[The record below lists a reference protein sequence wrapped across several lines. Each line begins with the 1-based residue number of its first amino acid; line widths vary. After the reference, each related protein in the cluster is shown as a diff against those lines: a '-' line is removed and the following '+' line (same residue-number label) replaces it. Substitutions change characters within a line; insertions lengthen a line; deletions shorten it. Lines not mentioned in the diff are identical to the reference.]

1 MDINIQQLLKTT
13 LGQTS
18 QSYDVNNNRVE
29 QNTASNINQAQN
41 INNNSSLIKNL
52 IAGSVLTGFISELND
67 SDAVISLNDGSL
79 LSATLANQGAVKQ
92 GEVVTFIVNQVKD
105 NQISLKVLPADEQQ
119 NMFIDKALEAAGL
132 YPTEENTAM
141 VKELLSLNMPVNT
154 DMLNTVNKYMAQ
166 FPDSDIKTIANLVRL
181 DMPVT
186 EENINLYKAYET
198 FNAKLDGQL
207 STMENALSDN
217 IMRAFSDFS
226 RDDIQQLNTVINSMY
241 GNADD
246 NTNVTSKL
254 VTESFSKDFINEL
267 SRQLTESSN
276 GDIAEKLN
284 DPSTTTKDMLNA
296 ILNNNKITDP
306 AFLPTNKATFDK
318 LLHQFINETM
328 RITPKDV
335 ADTPDTL
342 TNYYKRTKKVME
354 DVENVLKSSK
364 ADNDLAKNMS
374 DIKSNIDF
382 MNDLNKNMTFFQ
394 MPLKFSDSEGN
405 GDLYV
410 FTNKKALAN
419 NPDEVSAMLHLDMPN
434 LGPVDI
440 YVKLNHTNV
449 STNFIL
455 ETEELLDFVYAHID
469 ELNERLESYLGERI
483 QDFAEKYLKIN
494 PRTVKATFPWGRLF
508 ETDITVYDKPVV
520 PLEKELRL
528 KREAEAKAKAEAEA
542 KAKAEAAAKAN
553 GQAVPAQA
561 AQPEKAATP
570 QIPTSTPPVVK
581 QPATESQ
588 GPRVVPTPAV
598 APGQ

>member
-18 QSYDVNNNRVE
+18 QSYDVNNNRVG

-52 IAGSVLTGFISELND
+52 IAGSVLTGFISD

-226 RDDIQQLNTVINSMY
+226 RDDIQQLNTVIKSMY

-374 DIKSNIDF
+374 DIKSNI
-382 MNDLNKNMTFFQ
+382 
-394 MPLKFSDSEGN
+394 
-405 GDLYV
+405 
-410 FTNKKALAN
+410 
-419 NPDEVSAMLHLDMPN
+419 MPN

-455 ETEELLDFVYAHID
+455 ETEELLDFVYVHID
-469 ELNERLESYLGERI
+469 ELNERLKQLGYSTHFEMTLSNKEN
-483 QDFAEKYLKIN
+483 DFDFNTDFIEKDVHSDNGGQYVFDI
-494 PRTVKATFPWGRLF
+494 KA
-508 ETDITVYDKPVV
+508 
-520 PLEKELRL
+520 
-528 KREAEAKAKAEAEA
+528 
-542 KAKAEAAAKAN
+542 
-553 GQAVPAQA
+553 
-561 AQPEKAATP
+561 
-570 QIPTSTPPVVK
+570 
-581 QPATESQ
+581 
-588 GPRVVPTPAV
+588 
-598 APGQ
+598 

>member
-1 MDINIQQLLKTT
+1 MDINIQQLLKTN

-18 QSYDVNNNRVE
+18 QSYDVNNNRVG
-29 QNTASNINQAQN
+29 QNTASSINQAQN

-226 RDDIQQLNTVINSMY
+226 RDDIQQINTVVNSMY

-335 ADTPDTL
+335 ADTPDTR

-410 FTNKKALAN
+410 FTNKKSLAN

-434 LGPVDI
+434 LGSVDV

-469 ELNERLESYLGERI
+469 ELNERLKQLGYSTHFEMTLSNKEN
-483 QDFAEKYLKIN
+483 DFDFNTDFIEKDVRSDNGGQYVFDI
-494 PRTVKATFPWGRLF
+494 KA
-508 ETDITVYDKPVV
+508 
-520 PLEKELRL
+520 
-528 KREAEAKAKAEAEA
+528 
-542 KAKAEAAAKAN
+542 
-553 GQAVPAQA
+553 
-561 AQPEKAATP
+561 
-570 QIPTSTPPVVK
+570 
-581 QPATESQ
+581 
-588 GPRVVPTPAV
+588 
-598 APGQ
+598 

>member
-1 MDINIQQLLKTT
+1 
-13 LGQTS
+13 
-18 QSYDVNNNRVE
+18 
-29 QNTASNINQAQN
+29 
-41 INNNSSLIKNL
+41 
-52 IAGSVLTGFISELND
+52 
-67 SDAVISLNDGSL
+67 
-79 LSATLANQGAVKQ
+79 
-92 GEVVTFIVNQVKD
+92 
-105 NQISLKVLPADEQQ
+105 
-119 NMFIDKALEAAGL
+119 MFIDKALEAAGL

-226 RDDIQQLNTVINSMY
+226 RDDIQQINTVVNSMY

-328 RITPKDV
+328 RITSLGV

-394 MPLKFSDSEGN
+394 MPLKFSD
-405 GDLYV
+405 
-410 FTNKKALAN
+410 
-419 NPDEVSAMLHLDMPN
+419 PDEVSAMLHLDMPN
-434 LGPVDI
+434 LGSVDV

-469 ELNERLESYLGERI
+469 ELNERLKQLGYSTHFEMTLSNKEN
-483 QDFAEKYLKIN
+483 DFDFNTDFIEKDVRSDNGGQYVFDI
-494 PRTVKATFPWGRLF
+494 KA
-508 ETDITVYDKPVV
+508 
-520 PLEKELRL
+520 
-528 KREAEAKAKAEAEA
+528 
-542 KAKAEAAAKAN
+542 
-553 GQAVPAQA
+553 
-561 AQPEKAATP
+561 
-570 QIPTSTPPVVK
+570 
-581 QPATESQ
+581 
-588 GPRVVPTPAV
+588 
-598 APGQ
+598 

>member
-1 MDINIQQLLKTT
+1 
-13 LGQTS
+13 
-18 QSYDVNNNRVE
+18 
-29 QNTASNINQAQN
+29 
-41 INNNSSLIKNL
+41 
-52 IAGSVLTGFISELND
+52 
-67 SDAVISLNDGSL
+67 
-79 LSATLANQGAVKQ
+79 
-92 GEVVTFIVNQVKD
+92 
-105 NQISLKVLPADEQQ
+105 
-119 NMFIDKALEAAGL
+119 
-132 YPTEENTAM
+132 
-141 VKELLSLNMPVNT
+141 
-154 DMLNTVNKYMAQ
+154 
-166 FPDSDIKTIANLVRL
+166 
-181 DMPVT
+181 
-186 EENINLYKAYET
+186 
-198 FNAKLDGQL
+198 
-207 STMENALSDN
+207 MENALSDN

-410 FTNKKALAN
+410 FTNKKSLAN

-434 LGPVDI
+434 LGSVDV

-469 ELNERLESYLGERI
+469 ELNERLKQLGYSTHFEMTLSNKEN
-483 QDFAEKYLKIN
+483 DFDFNTDFIEKDVRSDNGGQYVFDI
-494 PRTVKATFPWGRLF
+494 KA
-508 ETDITVYDKPVV
+508 
-520 PLEKELRL
+520 
-528 KREAEAKAKAEAEA
+528 
-542 KAKAEAAAKAN
+542 
-553 GQAVPAQA
+553 
-561 AQPEKAATP
+561 
-570 QIPTSTPPVVK
+570 
-581 QPATESQ
+581 
-588 GPRVVPTPAV
+588 
-598 APGQ
+598 

>member
-18 QSYDVNNNRVE
+18 QSYDVNNNRVG
-29 QNTASNINQAQN
+29 QNTASSINQAQS
-41 INNNSSLIKNL
+41 ITNNSSLIKNL

-67 SDAVISLNDGSL
+67 SDAIISLNDGSL

-132 YPTEENTAM
+132 YPTDENTAM

-226 RDDIQQLNTVINSMY
+226 RDDIQQLNTVVNSMY

-410 FTNKKALAN
+410 FTNKKSLAN

-434 LGPVDI
+434 LGSVDV

-469 ELNERLESYLGERI
+469 ELNERLKQLGYSTHFEMTLSNKEN
-483 QDFAEKYLKIN
+483 DFDFNTDFIEKDVRSDNGGQYVFDI
-494 PRTVKATFPWGRLF
+494 KA
-508 ETDITVYDKPVV
+508 
-520 PLEKELRL
+520 
-528 KREAEAKAKAEAEA
+528 
-542 KAKAEAAAKAN
+542 
-553 GQAVPAQA
+553 
-561 AQPEKAATP
+561 
-570 QIPTSTPPVVK
+570 
-581 QPATESQ
+581 
-588 GPRVVPTPAV
+588 
-598 APGQ
+598 

>member
-1 MDINIQQLLKTT
+1 MDINIQQLLKTN

-18 QSYDVNNNRVE
+18 QSYDVNNNRVG
-29 QNTASNINQAQN
+29 QNTASSINQAQN

-382 MNDLNKNMTFFQ
+382 MNDLNKNMTF
-394 MPLKFSDSEGN
+394 P
-405 GDLYV
+405 
-410 FTNKKALAN
+410 NKTSLAN

-434 LGPVDI
+434 LGSVDV

-469 ELNERLESYLGERI
+469 ELNERLKQLGYSTHFEMTLSNKEN
-483 QDFAEKYLKIN
+483 DFDFNTDFIEKDVRSDNGGQYVFDI
-494 PRTVKATFPWGRLF
+494 KA
-508 ETDITVYDKPVV
+508 
-520 PLEKELRL
+520 
-528 KREAEAKAKAEAEA
+528 
-542 KAKAEAAAKAN
+542 
-553 GQAVPAQA
+553 
-561 AQPEKAATP
+561 
-570 QIPTSTPPVVK
+570 
-581 QPATESQ
+581 
-588 GPRVVPTPAV
+588 
-598 APGQ
+598 

>member
-1 MDINIQQLLKTT
+1 
-13 LGQTS
+13 
-18 QSYDVNNNRVE
+18 
-29 QNTASNINQAQN
+29 
-41 INNNSSLIKNL
+41 
-52 IAGSVLTGFISELND
+52 
-67 SDAVISLNDGSL
+67 
-79 LSATLANQGAVKQ
+79 
-92 GEVVTFIVNQVKD
+92 
-105 NQISLKVLPADEQQ
+105 
-119 NMFIDKALEAAGL
+119 MFIDKALEAAGL
-132 YPTEENTAM
+132 YPTEENIAM

-198 FNAKLDGQL
+198 FNAKFDGQL
-207 STMENALSDN
+207 SNMENTLSDN
-217 IMRAFSDFS
+217 IMRAFSNFS

-246 NTNVTSKL
+246 NTEVASKP
-254 VTESFSKDFINEL
+254 VAESFSKDFINEL

-374 DIKSNIDF
+374 DIK
-382 MNDLNKNMTFFQ
+382 
-394 MPLKFSDSEGN
+394 
-405 GDLYV
+405 
-410 FTNKKALAN
+410 A
-419 NPDEVSAMLHLDMPN
+419 
-434 LGPVDI
+434 
-440 YVKLNHTNV
+440 
-449 STNFIL
+449 IL
-455 ETEELLDFVYAHID
+455 IL
-469 ELNERLESYLGERI
+469 
-483 QDFAEKYLKIN
+483 
-494 PRTVKATFPWGRLF
+494 
-508 ETDITVYDKPVV
+508 
-520 PLEKELRL
+520 
-528 KREAEAKAKAEAEA
+528 
-542 KAKAEAAAKAN
+542 
-553 GQAVPAQA
+553 
-561 AQPEKAATP
+561 
-570 QIPTSTPPVVK
+570 
-581 QPATESQ
+581 
-588 GPRVVPTPAV
+588 
-598 APGQ
+598 

>member
-1 MDINIQQLLKTT
+1 MDINIQQLLKTN

-18 QSYDVNNNRVE
+18 QSYDVNNNRVG
-29 QNTASNINQAQN
+29 QNTASSINQAQN

-254 VTESFSKDFINEL
+254 VTES
-267 SRQLTESSN
+267 SN

-410 FTNKKALAN
+410 FTNKKSLAN

-434 LGPVDI
+434 LGSVDV

-469 ELNERLESYLGERI
+469 ELNEHLKQLGYSTQFEMTLSNKEN
-483 QDFAEKYLKIN
+483 DFDFNTDFIEKDVRSDNGGQYVFDI
-494 PRTVKATFPWGRLF
+494 KA
-508 ETDITVYDKPVV
+508 
-520 PLEKELRL
+520 
-528 KREAEAKAKAEAEA
+528 
-542 KAKAEAAAKAN
+542 
-553 GQAVPAQA
+553 
-561 AQPEKAATP
+561 
-570 QIPTSTPPVVK
+570 
-581 QPATESQ
+581 
-588 GPRVVPTPAV
+588 
-598 APGQ
+598 